1 MQRGR
6 VRSLETSCGRNIFLS
21 VEFLGVGGIQ
31 CNADGDANDSMEALD
46 DSRGLPAQPGETL
59 LEVKMSE
66 TQPLFHEE
74 PYLKQ
79 LECRVDLLER
89 DDAGLPFALLRETVF
104 YPQGG
109 GQLGDRGVLNIP
121 GPRKSEALRAL
132 EIVST
137 KKRDDQIRH
146 YLSVDDEVF
155 TLLRECAIGQQA
167 TATLDWPLRYHQMR
181 LHSAMHFMHCMLEQ
195 TLGRSIPHPI
205 RSPLSDEGGEN
216 QYEFIGEFDEDSL
229 RRATDALNEFCSASH
244 EIRTEADT
252 SKGHGFRWWQ
262 CEDWSIPCGGVH
274 VRNTQ
279 EIGVVT
285 SSMKIKKNTTRV
297 IVTLSAEAEE
307 LG

>member
-1 MQRGR
+1 
-6 VRSLETSCGRNIFLS
+6 
-21 VEFLGVGGIQ
+21 
-31 CNADGDANDSMEALD
+31 
-46 DSRGLPAQPGETL
+46 
-59 LEVKMSE
+59 MSG
-66 TQPLFHEE
+66 TQPLFHEN

-89 DDAGLPFALLRETVF
+89 DDAGLPFALLGETVF

-109 GQLGDRGVLNIP
+109 GQLGDRGVLHIQ
-121 GPRKSEALRAL
+121 GTKAGETLKRL
-132 EIVST
+132 EVIAT

-146 YLSVDDEVF
+146 YLKVDDETF
-155 TLLRECAIGQQA
+155 ALLSEPKNAQQA
-167 TATLDWPLRYHQMR
+167 TATLDWSLRYHQMR
-181 LHSAMHFMHCMLEQ
+181 VHSAMHLIHCMLEQ
-195 TLGRSIPHPI
+195 TLGRSIQHPV
-205 RSPLSDEGGEN
+205 RSPLSDDGGEN
-216 QYEFIGEFDEDSL
+216 QYEFVEEFDEDSL
-229 RRATDALNEFCSASH
+229 RQATDALNEFCSASH

-252 SKGHGFRWWQ
+252 RQGQGFRWWQ

-297 IVTLSAEAEE
+297 LVTLSAEAEE

>member
-1 MQRGR
+1 M
-6 VRSLETSCGRNIFLS
+6 ET
-21 VEFLGVGGIQ
+21 
-31 CNADGDANDSMEALD
+31 LD
-46 DSRGLPAQPGETL
+46 DSRRLPAQSGETL

-66 TQPLFHEE
+66 TQPLFHEK

-79 LECRVDLLER
+79 LECRVDLLEH
-89 DDAGLPFALLRETVF
+89 DDAGLPFALLGETVF

-121 GPRKSEALRAL
+121 GPGQDVSVRAL
-132 EIVST
+132 EIAST

-155 TLLRECAIGQQA
+155 RLLKEYAIGQQA

-181 LHSAMHFMHCMLEQ
+181 LHSALHLMHCMLEQ
-195 TLGRSIPHPI
+195 TLGRSISHPI
-205 RSPLSDEGGEN
+205 RSPLSDECGEN
-216 QYEFIGEFDEDSL
+216 QYEFVEEFDEGTL

-252 SKGHGFRWWQ
+252 RKGQGFRWWL
-262 CEDWSIPCGGVH
+262 CENWSIPCGGVH

-279 EIGVVT
+279 EIGLVI

-297 IVTLSAEAEE
+297 IVTLSAEAKE

>member
-1 MQRGR
+1 MSQ
-6 VRSLETSCGRNIFLS
+6 
-21 VEFLGVGGIQ
+21 
-31 CNADGDANDSMEALD
+31 
-46 DSRGLPAQPGETL
+46 TL
-59 LEVKMSE
+59 
-66 TQPLFHEE
+66 TLFHAE

-79 LECRVDLLER
+79 LDCRVDRLER
-89 DDAGLPFALLRETVF
+89 DDAGLPFALLGETVF

-121 GPRKSEALRAL
+121 LAGEGEALRSL
-132 EIVST
+132 EIVAT

-146 YLSVDDEVF
+146 YLSIDDETFAELQTRVSD
-155 TLLRECAIGQQA
+155 QQA

-181 LHSAMHFMHCMLEQ
+181 VHSAMHLIHCMLER
-195 TLGRSIPHPI
+195 TLGRAIAHPV

-216 QYEFIGEFDEDSL
+216 QYEFVGEFDEDSL

-252 SKGHGFRWWQ
+252 RQGQGFRWWQ

-297 IVTLSAEAEE
+297 LVTLSAEAEE